1 MMNRH
6 VQLPPVVSRAV
17 VSRILRG
24 GALAVAMAAASPV
37 FAHPGHDIATVS
49 ASLWS
54 GLSHPFAGMDH
65 LLAMLGVG
73 VWSALG
79 ARSAGDAMRPP
90 LAFIVLMLV
99 GAAMGFGGVAMP
111 AVEPMIAAS
120 LLVIGLLLAVR
131 ARLPVAAGMALVGAF
146 AIFHGFA
153 HGAELPASAD
163 ALPGVLAY
171 AGGFVLATFALHVA
185 GIGIG
190 AALRERN
197 GWLARTAGAGVA
209 LYGAALLIG

>member
-1 MMNRH
+1 MMNRND
-6 VQLPPVVSRAV
+6 QSRPVVSHAV
-17 VSRILRG
+17 LSRILRRA
-24 GALAVAMAAASPV
+24 ALPFAVAASGPV

-54 GLSHPFAGMDH
+54 GLSHPFAGIDH

-79 ARSAGDAMRPP
+79 ARGVVDAMRPP
-90 LAFIVLMLV
+90 LAFIALMLV
-99 GAAMGFGGVAMP
+99 GAALGLGGVAMP

-146 AIFHGFA
+146 AVFHGFA

-171 AGGFVLATFALHVA
+171 AGGFVLATFALHVI
-185 GIGIG
+185 GLGIG

>member
-1 MMNRH
+1 MMNRT
-6 VQLPPVVSRAV
+6 VL
-17 VSRILRG
+17 SRILRH
-24 GALAVAMAAASPV
+24 AALPLAVAASGPV
-37 FAHPGHDIATVS
+37 LAHPGHDIATVS

-79 ARSAGDAMRPP
+79 ARRVADAMRPP

-99 GAAMGFGGVAMP
+99 GAALGFGGVSLP

-131 ARLPVAAGMALVGAF
+131 ARLPVGAGMALVGAF

-171 AGGFVLATFALHVA
+171 AGGFVLATFTLHVA